1 MLLHDI
7 ATRAATQQRLSEQ
20 TPQRQRGC
28 ALALF
33 SRRHDG
39 LVHQIVFLCAKR
51 YLVRKTEVSH
61 SFFPDQNL
69 FFFFLNKKALTFTKR
84 RDFRKKRRTHYQT
97 TLLREEHAHKKLLLS
112 STTKEI
118 VYIHARITTTQFS
131 SRRLKER
138 TKKELVPLNTLK
150 QQ

>member
-51 YLVRKTEVSH
+51 YLVLKTEVSH
-61 SFFPDQNL
+61 SFFPDKNL
-69 FFFFLNKKALTFTKR
+69 FFFFFEQKKALTFTKR

-97 TLLREEHAHKKLLLS
+97 TLLRGTRTQKSFFFRRRRKKLFLF
-112 STTKEI
+112 
-118 VYIHARITTTQFS
+118 TQ
-131 SRRLKER
+131 E
-138 TKKELVPLNTLK
+138 
-150 QQ
+150 

>member
-20 TPQRQRGC
+20 TPQRQRGFI
-28 ALALF
+28 LALF

-51 YLVRKTEVSH
+51 YLVLKTEVSH
-61 SFFPDQNL
+61 SCFPDQNL
-69 FFFFLNKKALTFTKR
+69 FFFFFEQKKALTFTKR

-97 TLLREEHAHKKLLLS
+97 TLLRGTRTQKSFFFRRRRKKLFLF
-112 STTKEI
+112 
-118 VYIHARITTTQFS
+118 TQ
-131 SRRLKER
+131 E
-138 TKKELVPLNTLK
+138 
-150 QQ
+150 